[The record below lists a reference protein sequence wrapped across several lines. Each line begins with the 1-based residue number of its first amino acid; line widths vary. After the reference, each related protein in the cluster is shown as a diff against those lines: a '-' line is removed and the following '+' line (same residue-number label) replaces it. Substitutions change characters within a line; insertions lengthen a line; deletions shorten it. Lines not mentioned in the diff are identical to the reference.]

1 MSPTSQ
7 IASSRR
13 VAIATRVALACGLTA
28 AAIVVPTQAQAA
40 PASTTQAVVLSA
52 PATASVPFTIKTY
65 GGPDKKS
72 FNGIRFAGTAT
83 PGSLVVVY
91 YDAPGTPSGA
101 LKGYHIANTDG
112 GDVSAS
118 GNFSFTATFP
128 DLPAGATTLR
138 YHARLVDPGEFT
150 VIGRLNG
157 VRSLTA
163 GEQ

>member
-52 PATASVPFTIKTY
+52 PASVPFTIKTY

-163 GEQ
+163 GE

>member
-52 PATASVPFTIKTY
+52 PASVPFTIKTY